1 MPYLMEN
8 IPNLKLMKANLLL
21 LFVFSISISFAQ
33 VSNPIVLKDAVS
45 FSKDRYDNVFYVTT
59 NQDVKKYG
67 DDKLIYSPQRRK
79 EITNLEAWN
88 SIKIFL
94 FSKEYQEYTV
104 LDKYLTEIYTKAF
117 NIENVGFASFATIS
131 LDGNIWLFDNSDFS
145 IKKVDIQNGNI
156 ISKTPLNLIIKES
169 QNEVLFMKEYGNFL
183 YISTANNGIL
193 VFDNLGT
200 YKKKLPFNNVLFF
213 DFTDNT
219 IYFQNE
225 NSIKHFN
232 LIKLETTQMDEST
245 ELKKIIQSKKNT
257 FIIK

>member
-1 MPYLMEN
+1 
-8 IPNLKLMKANLLL
+8 MKANLLL
-21 LFVFSISISFAQ
+21 LFVFSISISLAQ

-104 LDKYLTEIYTKAF
+104 LDKYLTEIYTRAF
-117 NIENVGFASFATIS
+117 NIENIGFASFATIT

-183 YISTANNGIL
+183 YISTVNNGIL

-213 DFTDNT
+213 DFENT
-219 IYFQNE
+219 SLYFLRDYEKTLFDLISLEIKSEVLNE
-225 NSIKHFN
+225 KGKRI
-232 LIKLETTQMDEST
+232 ITT
-245 ELKKIIQSKKNT
+245 KNRNYIISK
-257 FIIK
+257 